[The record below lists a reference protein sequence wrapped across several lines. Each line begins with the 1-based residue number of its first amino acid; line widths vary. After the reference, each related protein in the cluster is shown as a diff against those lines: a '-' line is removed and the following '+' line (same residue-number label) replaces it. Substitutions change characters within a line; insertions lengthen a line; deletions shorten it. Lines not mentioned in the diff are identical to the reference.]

1 MKKGFTLIELLAVVM
16 MIGILA
22 SIALPQYRTSI
33 LRSQAA
39 EGLMNLRT
47 IFDAAS
53 RYRAQNGQAPTGV
66 HQLDVGFF
74 DAVAVGTNGAAIGN
88 FLYTFGSSTITAC
101 RLNGNT
107 TTATNTYCFTVYY
120 NHASEGRGF
129 MTCEATSANT
139 KFNKVCPAFGTLYSG
154 SSTVYEV
161 K

>member
-16 MIGILA
+16 IIGILA

-47 IFDAAS
+47 IFDSAA
-53 RYRAQNGQAPTGV
+53 RYKAQNSQSPAGV

-74 DAVAVGTNGAAIGN
+74 DAVAVGNNSSAIGN
-88 FLYTFGSSTITAC
+88 FLYTFANDYITAC
-101 RLNGNT
+101 RLNGT
-107 TTATNTYCFTVYY
+107 GTSATNTYCFTMYY
-120 NHASEGRGF
+120 NHANEGRGF
-129 MTCEATSANT
+129 ITCQANSVNT
-139 KFNKVCPAFGTLYSG
+139 KFNKVCPAFGKLYGG